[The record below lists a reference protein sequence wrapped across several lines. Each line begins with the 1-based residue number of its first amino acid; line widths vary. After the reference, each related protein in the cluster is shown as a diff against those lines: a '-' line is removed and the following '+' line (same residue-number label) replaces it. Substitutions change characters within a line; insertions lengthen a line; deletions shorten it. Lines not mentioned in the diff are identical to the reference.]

1 MSKGGGTVT
10 EVDYGPLNVLLRA
23 RETELLDDKFY
34 DQLLTAKN
42 LDEALKYLETTPYN
56 FIQDGQN
63 IDEELRDYLSQL
75 YKEIFEITPN
85 IEAVEFSALEYTY
98 HNLKVLFKDYYS
110 DKNLKYL
117 TIDIGRFSVQ
127 EMESAIKT
135 GNKSTLTLP
144 YIEVIKE
151 AQDYYANYQNLNHL
165 DVILD
170 FYYLTHLDYLAK
182 KINSPLIIELVK
194 EHIDLNT
201 LVIVQRLLKLNKP
214 VSWVN
219 GMVPDLG
226 NIPISHFIKVAKQG
240 SEGLNMMMQE
250 SLYREALADI
260 RDNNGVLDS
269 NDIEKM
275 IDNRQMDIYK
285 KAKLEA
291 FGPLP
296 VLAYLFAKKVEVK
309 NLRIILSGI
318 VNGLAKEKIK
328 KLLRN
333 PY

>member
-1 MSKGGGTVT
+1 MT